1 MAVTG
6 SAPISI
12 TNLVTEF
19 GGSAPHS
26 LTEYYR
32 GGSLVPNGPAA
43 NNSIPTSGAI
53 SLTNFYGATNTQTTG
68 NYTITIGT
76 SFIGLGVTVHGF
88 NAYGQAGSY
97 GAISTNTI
105 GFSGFNVTIGGV
117 NESIYDQLTFYVL
130 GHVANSGWIS
140 MTLGG
145 TTFNRTAGS
154 YGQGNSAY
162 FGGNYTLWIWN
173 TSNVIATSGTV
184 TVSWTG

>member
-12 TNLVTEF
+12 TDLVTEF

-32 GGSLVPNGPAA
+32 GGSLVPDTAA
-43 NNSIPTSGAI
+43 NASVPTSGAI
-53 SLTNFYGATNTQTTG
+53 SLTQFYGASVASTTG
-68 NYTITIGT
+68 NYTITIGAGT
-76 SFIGLGVTVHGF
+76 IGLGVTVHGF
-88 NAYGQAGSY
+88 DAYGQTGSY

-117 NESIYDQLTFYVL
+117 NESIYNSLTFYVI
-130 GHVANSGWIS
+130 GHVGNSGWTS

-154 YGQGNSAY
+154 YAQGNSAS
-162 FGGNYTLWIWN
+162 FGGNYTRWSWS

-184 TVSWTG
+184 TVSWAE